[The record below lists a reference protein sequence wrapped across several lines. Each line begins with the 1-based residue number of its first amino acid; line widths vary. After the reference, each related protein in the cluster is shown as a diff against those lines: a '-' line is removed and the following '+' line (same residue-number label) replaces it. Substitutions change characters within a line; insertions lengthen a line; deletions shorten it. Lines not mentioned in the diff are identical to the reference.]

1 MSTPAI
7 IEDLD
12 VELYLPVPGQGT
24 FQLDV
29 SQLDTGVLADA
40 ATAWAWTPIMA
51 KARSVSTRRGG
62 QRENVSAS
70 IKVGTLNMTLV
81 NAGEP
86 TTENGIKPKVP
97 IRLIHTGSGK
107 PLYTGVILD
116 IDMTYSL
123 DRSTGE
129 TTTFVHIVAVDA
141 VQDIANTPRY
151 GAVVENDEDGNPGA
165 WEPWENRIHRLMRSS
180 SLPYT
185 IPPAGTL
192 IRDEVVRLHQDYND
206 LDDEP
211 PEGWERPG
219 ALVGQ
224 SWFPRRAAG
233 FWFPEGTYP
242 ANTALMTYPF
252 ATVPGRRYRL
262 SALVARYA
270 GADGLQIPPE
280 RVALG
285 IDGIGSTTTEIL
297 PWFPPNPAPDQPMV
311 RVEFTFTATL
321 TEHSIAWSLPASYVN
336 SSSWPTPSVVFDDV
350 LVTEII
356 ERDAR
361 GLDWMTSS
369 IVYESNLA
377 NHLDLACNTVRAV
390 WWIDAAGMVHF
401 LRELDFEDA
410 KIRFSD
416 RPNPNDPLHWSY
428 VDISGSFDTRALVNN
443 LALENHGRAWD
454 EDAGTYQADDDTRGP
469 FIDQTSTATYGPR
482 LQSVSTSLWSP
493 RHDPGS
499 VFFRQDADL
508 AASYLADYA
517 PARFHITDLRLN
529 AREDPARIA
538 ALEIYDAVTVRYR
551 DHNQTS
557 SVLAIEH
564 DIEPDRW
571 TTTLHLI
578 ERRTNGTV

>member
-1 MSTPAI
+1 MRTPI

-12 VELYLPVPGQGT
+12 VELYLPVPGLDT

-29 SQLDTGVLADA
+29 SQLGTGRLADA
-40 ATAWAWTPIMA
+40 ATAWAWTPTMA
-51 KARSVSTRRGG
+51 KARSVTTTRGG
-62 QRENVSAS
+62 QRENVSAT

-86 TTENGIKPKVP
+86 TAASGIKPKVP

-116 IDMTYSL
+116 IDLTYSL

-129 TTTFVHIVAVDA
+129 TTTFVQIVAVDA
-141 VQDIANTPRY
+141 VQDVANTPRY
-151 GAVVENDEDGNPGA
+151 GAVVEQDDDGNAGS
-165 WEPWENRIHRLMRSS
+165 WEPWEDRIHRLMRSS

-185 IPPAGTL
+185 IPPAGSL
-192 IRDEVVRLHQDYND
+192 VRDEVVRLREDYND
-206 LDDEP
+206 LDDTAP

-219 ALVGQ
+219 RHVGQ
-224 SWFPRRAAG
+224 SWFPHRAAG
-233 FWFPEGTYP
+233 FWFPEGTCP
-242 ANTALMTYPF
+242 ANTPLMTYAF

-262 SALVARYA
+262 SALVARST
-270 GADGLQIPPE
+270 GDVPPPE
-280 RVALG
+280 RVNLG

-297 PWFPPNPAPDQPMV
+297 PWFPPHPAPDQPMV

-321 TEHSIAWSLPASYVN
+321 NEHAIAWSLPSVYEHSDFLAR
-336 SSSWPTPSVVFDDV
+336 PSVLFDD
-350 LVTEII
+350 LIVTEII

-361 GLDWMTSS
+361 GLDWMCSS

-416 RPNPNDPLHWSY
+416 RADPNDPLHWSY
-428 VDISGSFDTRALVNN
+428 LDISGSYDTRALVNN
-443 LALENHGRAWD
+443 LELENHGRAWD
-454 EDAGTYQADDDTRGP
+454 EDAGAYQADDTTRGP
-469 FIDQTSTATYGPR
+469 YIDNTSTATYGPR

-493 RHDPGS
+493 PYDPGS
-499 VFFRQDADL
+499 VFYRQDAAL

-529 AREDPARIA
+529 AREDPDRIA
-538 ALEIYDAVTVRYR
+538 ALDIYDAVTVRYR
-551 DHNQTS
+551 EHNQTS

-578 ERRTNGTV
+578 ERRTSGTV